1 MIELLGKNA
10 IVTGTSR
17 GIGKEIVR
25 LFAENGANVWAC
37 ARTKSDSFEQEMK
50 EIADENNV
58 WIEPVYFDLMDDNSI
73 KTGIQSI
80 LKEKKNVDILVN
92 NAGISQG
99 GLFTLTSLDTLKTVF
114 QVNYYAS
121 IQIMQLVARQMMK
134 QKSGSIINM
143 ASVGGIEIAPG
154 YLAYGSSKAALIY
167 ATKTVSK
174 ELGVYGIRVNAIAPG
189 LTETEMG
196 NYKSA
201 EEIQKVLDRC
211 SMHRKAD
218 PLEIAKCALFLASED
233 SSFITGQVLV
243 ADGGRLCV

>member
-99 GLFTLTSLDTLKTVF
+99 GLFTMTSLDTLKTVF